1 VICISQYVE
10 NVIPLK
16 EYIYYNTMEEFNSDK
31 TEKELLHDINA
42 KLNKIINLIE
52 NINYLY
58 EKVKFPL
65 NWVFQKI
72 DRSPKSVINDQD

>member
-1 VICISQYVE
+1 
-10 NVIPLK
+10 
-16 EYIYYNTMEEFNSDK
+16 MEEFNSDK

>member
-1 VICISQYVE
+1 
-10 NVIPLK
+10 
-16 EYIYYNTMEEFNSDK
+16 MEEINK

-52 NINYLY
+52 NVNYLY

-65 NWVFQKI
+65 SWVFQKI
-72 DRSPKSVINDQD
+72 DRSPRSVINDQD